1 MGQRKDLKAAAKKA
15 VGIEKANKAADK
27 DGDITD
33 DAGKQDTRHWADED
47 KMDVEGAALESPSY
61 RKHEGQGQSELETT
75 KDSSTGEPILARHRL
90 GSAAKTAIAAEQ
102 GGEESESMNFDF
114 AANKQWEG
122 AGGYQYSYEPGPN
135 GYAGRITVT
144 NTNTGK
150 VVSVAPD
157 SKFWAAIMG
166 EYAKGGTKDIQ
177 ATAPGDLIGTSAP
190 EEPGVGP
197 TGEPPPEEAGA
208 EWDPLPQSDPD
219 DIGRSGSTPDEWVPR
234 QDLQEPPAPG
244 HEGEGTLDDY
254 LGTQT
259 PGTTK
264 PSPGDLIGERPH
276 PGMPSFNS
284 RVRHRFEPQPWRPEA
299 EEG

>member
-1 MGQRKDLKAAAKKA
+1 
-15 VGIEKANKAADK
+15 
-27 DGDITD
+27 
-33 DAGKQDTRHWADED
+33 
-47 KMDVEGAALESPSY
+47 
-61 RKHEGQGQSELETT
+61 
-75 KDSSTGEPILARHRL
+75 
-90 GSAAKTAIAAEQ
+90 
-102 GGEESESMNFDF
+102 MNFDF

-135 GYAGRITVT
+135 GDAGRITVT

-234 QDLQEPPAPG
+234 QDLQEPPAPA

-254 LGTQT
+254 LGAQT